1 MIRIV
6 KAGDSRIG
14 EFNARPAFPQEA
26 EDAAFR
32 VLADIRKNGDRAVRK
47 YVAKFEGYKGTDL
60 KVDAG
65 DIKIPAKI
73 AAAVKDAHRRVM
85 KFSKASLRKAW
96 TMKTPGGGS
105 AGEFFSP
112 MDRVGVYVPGGT
124 APLAST
130 SIMTVTLAK
139 AAGVREI
146 VACTPAGRTG
156 EVNPVL
162 LYALKLAGATEIY
175 RVGGIQAIGM
185 MPYGTESCR
194 KVQKIAGPGNAFVT
208 AAKRQVYG
216 YVAIDQVAGPSE
228 IAVLADGSV
237 DARWVAADL
246 LSQAEHG
253 SGLEKSLCVCTS
265 REFAEKV
272 RAEVLAQTKKLSRR
286 EIIERV
292 INSDGILIVVAKD
305 IGEGM
310 EVVNRF
316 APEHFEIMTK
326 DALKVMKG
334 VRSAGAV
341 FAPVAPGAG
350 ESALRR
356 YASERL
362 QKLSDALREL
372 FDTVHGTLEKRSNDN
387 DIASVFDRAADEV
400 CIRCRNRDLCWQC
413 GYADTL
419 DILNGITGVMLSRG
433 RITRG
438 DLPERFRDQC
448 IAPEAFVTALNGE
461 LRAMMFRKQFR
472 ARLGENRAAA
482 YGQYADMSKIM
493 ETAAKELAAAEG
505 TDPLA
510 ERRLLRFLHG
520 MDMNAKASVF
530 RDARGRLHATVES
543 GSLGTLTK
551 DTAYLDKLS
560 GVLGVRLCR
569 PAAEND
575 EREKILLLQAEPLA
589 VSVGIAAMKKQGEP
603 VSGDRGT
610 YFKTDSGV
618 LCVILSDGMGS
629 GTGAARDSV
638 AAVRVLERFLRAGV
652 EPVTAMKIL
661 NSVMLLRNG

>member
-185 MPYGTESCR
+185 MAYGTESCR

-305 IGEGM
+305 LGEGM

-341 FAPVAPGAG
+341 FAGAWTP
-350 ESALRR
+350 ESAGDFVAGPSHVLPTGGAANMFNGLTPDDFRR
-356 YASERL
+356 RHSFVAYTRKDLMETRATIEAFAEVEGL
-362 QKLSDALREL
+362 NA
-372 FDTVHGTLEKRSNDN
+372 HG
-387 DIASVFDRAADEV
+387 RAAS
-400 CIRCRNRDLCWQC
+400 IRF
-413 GYADTL
+413 
-419 DILNGITGVMLSRG
+419 
-433 RITRG
+433 
-438 DLPERFRDQC
+438 E
-448 IAPEAFVTALNGE
+448 
-461 LRAMMFRKQFR
+461 
-472 ARLGENRAAA
+472 
-482 YGQYADMSKIM
+482 
-493 ETAAKELAAAEG
+493 
-505 TDPLA
+505 
-510 ERRLLRFLHG
+510 
-520 MDMNAKASVF
+520 
-530 RDARGRLHATVES
+530 
-543 GSLGTLTK
+543 
-551 DTAYLDKLS
+551 
-560 GVLGVRLCR
+560 
-569 PAAEND
+569 
-575 EREKILLLQAEPLA
+575 
-589 VSVGIAAMKKQGEP
+589 
-603 VSGDRGT
+603 
-610 YFKTDSGV
+610 
-618 LCVILSDGMGS
+618 
-629 GTGAARDSV
+629 
-638 AAVRVLERFLRAGV
+638 
-652 EPVTAMKIL
+652 
-661 NSVMLLRNG
+661 